1 MLKTIT
7 RNIFDVFAGFM
18 MIAVLFYLGAITHIM
33 PLPNSVLSR
42 VSEFAIAFTNV
53 LVTCVTWL
61 IALFSALFSF
71 F

>member
-1 MLKTIT
+1 MKTIT

-33 PLPNSVLSR
+33 PLPYSVLSR